1 MFYHF
6 RKLLEI
12 LKISKVENIF
22 FLCFLAFLNIFF
34 EVLSLGMLIPFISII
49 VSPDLYEQLQ
59 VFINNQ
65 SIIDLSYFSNLDKKS
80 FVLNLIFII
89 LLLFIGKFI
98 ISIFYYWQLNSK
110 KVLYESKIGNRIL
123 SNFSRVGNP
132 LYLNITSSELIYTM
146 TGRVSMVASVVVTL
160 SNLIVELI
168 FFSLMAIIIIIKYPS
183 QSIIVL
189 PIFIILSLLIYSFF
203 KKKISSWSNERGK
216 FGDKKNSSLID
227 FFQGIR
233 EVIIFSLQ
241 DFFLREFEKNNIK
254 FLTPQKKILFFGT
267 LPRLMMEMI
276 FSLTFLSIFFYYIFN
291 DYDYENMILSA
302 SVILILSLR
311 ILPSFNKIIFNLN
324 QYRYAFEAILKVN
337 SIIKSSE
344 INYKSIESLNFNKKI
359 ALNNIDFGFIKN
371 KLLLENL
378 NLEIFKGSKI
388 GIIGETG
395 SGKTTLVDIISGLLK
410 PDKGTLLIDDV
421 EINKLNT
428 ESWVKNIGYI
438 SQKTFLFN
446 SSIRQNICFKEDFE
460 IIDEKKL
467 TSVLNLCNLQKFVDS
482 KEEGTLFHVGEFG
495 GSLSGGQKQK
505 IGIARALY
513 QDSELL
519 IFDESTSALDEE
531 NEKRIIKNIINLE
544 NKTIIFISHNHEN
557 FISFSKIFKLEDK
570 KLVKY
575 KIN

>member
-1 MFYHF
+1 MFYHLK
-6 RKLLEI
+6 KLIEI
-12 LKISKVENIF
+12 FKISQVENIY

-34 EVLSLGMLIPFISII
+34 EVLSLGMLLPFIGII
-49 VSPDLYEQLQ
+49 VNPNLYEQLQ
-59 VFINNQ
+59 IFINNQ

-80 FVLNLIFII
+80 FILTLIFII

-98 ISIFYYWQLNSK
+98 VSLFYYWHLNSK
-110 KVLYESKIGNRIL
+110 KVSYESKIGNKIL
-123 SNFSRVGNP
+123 SNCSKVNNP
-132 LYLNITSSELIYTM
+132 LYLNIPTSELSYTI

-160 SNLIVELI
+160 TNLMVELV
-168 FFSLMAIIIIIKYPS
+168 FFSFIAIIIIINYPS

-189 PIFIILSLLIYSFF
+189 PIFITLSLLTYIFF
-203 KKKISSWSNERGK
+203 KKKISVWSKQRGE
-216 FGDKKNSSLID
+216 FGDKKNSNLID

-233 EVIIFSLQ
+233 EVLIFSLQ
-241 DFFLREFEKNNIK
+241 DFFLGDFEKNNIK
-254 FLTPQKKILFFGT
+254 FLTPQKKILFFGI
-267 LPRLMMEMI
+267 LPRIVMEMI

-291 DYDYENMILSA
+291 DYDYKNMILSA
-302 SVILILSLR
+302 SVILVLALR
-311 ILPSFNKIIFNLN
+311 IFPSFNKIIFNLN

-337 SIIKSSE
+337 SFIKSSE
-344 INYKSIESLNFNKKI
+344 INYNSIESLNFNKKI
-359 ALNNIDFGFIKN
+359 ALNNINFGFIKN
-371 KLLLENL
+371 QLLLENL
-378 NLEIFKGSKI
+378 NLEISKGSKI

-395 SGKTTLVDIISGLLK
+395 SGKTTLIDIITGLLK
-410 PDKGTLLIDDV
+410 PDKGTLLIDDI

-428 ESWVKNIGYI
+428 ESWVKNISYI

-446 SSIRQNICFKEDFE
+446 SSIRQNICFKKDNE

-467 TSVLNLCNLQKFVDS
+467 TSVLNLCDFQKFVDS

-495 GSLSGGQKQK
+495 GNLSGGQKQK

-531 NEKRIIKNIINLE
+531 SERKIIKNIINLE
-544 NKTIIFISHNHEN
+544 NKTIVFISHNHEN
-557 FISFSKIFKLEDK
+557 FISFNEIFKLEYK